1 MELSMKII
9 EAEQAQYLIKS
20 LQHHPS
26 PYIIYDKDS
35 GVEWLNNSAQYIFN
49 LNDDE
54 SISIE
59 PITDVKKNNNKS
71 EIARSFDTDIQ
82 IKLRDIEFFLRTRI
96 HEIPFEEKSS
106 FFLIEALAN
115 SEAALDALKET
126 ISCLENDRISMAF
139 QKQVDIET
147 GDILGV
153 ESLLRLIDEEGNI
166 ISNDKLNPL
175 VEGEHLCMSSRGVK
189 KHGSIMKTMHF
200 TGIFLDDSEKKNE
213 FIRSIS

>member
-1 MELSMKII
+1 MKII

-26 PYIIYDKDS
+26 PYIIFDKNT

-49 LNDDE
+49 LKDDE

-59 PITDVKKNNNKS
+59 PITDINKNVIKS

-82 IKLRDIEFFLRTRI
+82 VKLRSIEFFLRTRI
-96 HEIPFEEKSS
+96 HEIPFENDSS

-126 ISCLENDRISMAF
+126 IDCLENDRISMAF
-139 QKQVDIET
+139 QKQVDIKT
-147 GDILGV
+147 GEIIGV
-153 ESLLRLIDEEGNI
+153 ESLLRLLDEEGNI
-166 ISNDKLNPL
+166 ISNDKLIPL
-175 VEGEHLCMSSRGVK
+175 VEGEHLFSLVVLASLK
-189 KHGSIMKTMHF
+189 KLKELRNLLLERYKF
-200 TGIFLDDSEKKNE
+200 
-213 FIRSIS
+213 

>member
-9 EAEQAQYLIKS
+9 EVEQAQYLIKS

-71 EIARSFDTDIQ
+71 QENIR
-82 IKLRDIEFFLRTRI
+82 
-96 HEIPFEEKSS
+96 PF
-106 FFLIEALAN
+106 ITCYN
-115 SEAALDALKET
+115 
-126 ISCLENDRISMAF
+126 N
-139 QKQVDIET
+139 
-147 GDILGV
+147 
-153 ESLLRLIDEEGNI
+153 
-166 ISNDKLNPL
+166 NP
-175 VEGEHLCMSSRGVK
+175 H
-189 KHGSIMKTMHF
+189 
-200 TGIFLDDSEKKNE
+200 
-213 FIRSIS
+213 

>member
-1 MELSMKII
+1 MKII

-106 FFLIEALAN
+106 FF
-115 SEAALDALKET
+115 
-126 ISCLENDRISMAF
+126 
-139 QKQVDIET
+139 
-147 GDILGV
+147 
-153 ESLLRLIDEEGNI
+153 
-166 ISNDKLNPL
+166 
-175 VEGEHLCMSSRGVK
+175 
-189 KHGSIMKTMHF
+189 
-200 TGIFLDDSEKKNE
+200 
-213 FIRSIS
+213 